1 MTSGLLTPAASTR
14 TSTSSSP
21 GVGTGLIAVFSCS
34 GPPGAAISTTVISR
48 GKFIQFL
55 RASGNLKR
63 GGQSRR
69 STIFGQDSVD
79 LRQDAAMFIR
89 QLDYLVTLAREKHF
103 AKAAEACHVS
113 QPALSSAIRSLEK
126 ELGVMIVQRGRR
138 FMGFTAEGERVLV
151 WAQQTLTS
159 LSHMREDASIAKS
172 SMAGTLRVGAI
183 PTTMTVSAFITAP
196 SRALYPNI
204 RYTISSLSTAEIAA
218 QLDRFE
224 LDLGLTY
231 LDEKTIDGFE
241 SLHLFDERYVLLS
254 ARNAQLEPTVTWE
267 QAGRLPLCLL
277 TGKMRNRQVIDAA
290 FRRAGAKADVILE
303 TDSIFA
309 LYANVSEA
317 GLFSIGPHSLL
328 NFWDMARVRAT
339 PVLPYLTRAIGLIA
353 RNQPALAPIT
363 AAVWEIA
370 RGLELQ
376 KRFDLALV

>member
-1 MTSGLLTPAASTR
+1 
-14 TSTSSSP
+14 
-21 GVGTGLIAVFSCS
+21 
-34 GPPGAAISTTVISR
+34 
-48 GKFIQFL
+48 
-55 RASGNLKR
+55 
-63 GGQSRR
+63 
-69 STIFGQDSVD
+69 
-79 LRQDAAMFIR
+79 MFIR

-126 ELGVMIVQRGRR
+126 ELGIMVVQRGRR

-151 WAQQTLTS
+151 WAQQTLAS

-172 SMAGTLRVGAI
+172 NMAGTLRLGAI
-183 PTTMTVSAFITAP
+183 PTTITVSAFITAP

-204 RYTISSLSTAEIAA
+204 RYTISSLSTEEIAA
-218 QLDRFE
+218 RLDRFE

-254 ARNAQLEPTVTWE
+254 DRNAKLEPTVTWE
-267 QAGRLPLCLL
+267 EAGRLPLCLL

-309 LYANVSEA
+309 LYAHVSEA
-317 GLFSIGPHSLL
+317 GLFSIVPHSLL
-328 NFWDMARVRAT
+328 NSFDMTKVQAR
-339 PVLPYLTRAIGLIA
+339 PLLPYLTRAIGLIA

-363 AAVWEIA
+363 AAVWDIA

-376 KRFDLALV
+376 RRFDLALAPEPV

>member
-1 MTSGLLTPAASTR
+1 
-14 TSTSSSP
+14 
-21 GVGTGLIAVFSCS
+21 
-34 GPPGAAISTTVISR
+34 
-48 GKFIQFL
+48 
-55 RASGNLKR
+55 
-63 GGQSRR
+63 
-69 STIFGQDSVD
+69 
-79 LRQDAAMFIR
+79 MFIR

-103 AKAAEACHVS
+103 AKAAEVCHVS

-183 PTTMTVSAFITAP
+183 PTTMTVTAFITAAC
-196 SRALYPNI
+196 RALYPNI
-204 RYTISSLSTAEIAA
+204 RYAISSLSTEAIAS

-254 ARNAQLEPTVTWE
+254 GRNAKLESTVTWE

-309 LYANVSEA
+309 LYAHVSEA
-317 GLFSIGPHSLL
+317 GLFSIVPHSLL
-328 NFWDMARVRAT
+328 NFFDLGRVRAT

-363 AAVWEIA
+363 AGVWEIA
-370 RGLELQ
+370 RGLGLQ
-376 KRFDLALV
+376 KRFDLALI